1 MDPGSCRQHRDP
13 PLRGSGCWT
22 GPTQGNSSGVRGFK
36 YKSSVDHICVLGS
49 CSRIQN
55 TLHILSH
62 AQDLQVLLEP
72 EGAWRILEDP
82 GGSQE
87 RWPHLTEHSG
97 RETPDLLQQNI
108 QALLIHLLAVQ
119 AVQLL
124 SPILTLLKTESCCFK
139 TGAETVLLRSLGRI
153 LLVHHWWTRTSAA
166 VQEGRR
172 RSRTQEKFCE
182 TQLRPG

>member
-1 MDPGSCRQHRDP
+1 M
-13 PLRGSGCWT
+13 CWA
-22 GPTQGNSSGVRGFK
+22 GG
-36 YKSSVDHICVLGS
+36 I
-49 CSRIQN
+49 
-55 TLHILSH
+55 
-62 AQDLQVLLEP
+62 P
-72 EGAWRILEDP
+72 EGGWAALIWCF
-82 GGSQE
+82 
-87 RWPHLTEHSG
+87 W
-97 RETPDLLQQNI
+97 
-108 QALLIHLLAVQ
+108 LLIHLLAFQ

-172 RSRTQEKFCE
+172 RSRTQDKFCETAE